1 MPGKYGRVD
10 FIFGEPSTPKQVR
23 SGSCVACGVECY
35 REIFVSGKG
44 WIWRHYGC
52 DPVKPVIVRQ
62 YARGH
67 KPMSYVPKE
76 YDDVV
81 MGQKYPGGPMEPVHL
96 KRFHERQIDSG
107 DREA

>member
-1 MPGKYGRVD
+1 
-10 FIFGEPSTPKQVR
+10 
-23 SGSCVACGVECY
+23 
-35 REIFVSGKG
+35 
-44 WIWRHYGC
+44 
-52 DPVKPVIVRQ
+52 
-62 YARGH
+62 
-67 KPMSYVPKE
+67 MSYVPKE